1 MVQSGEVNDEG
12 LARRERPG
20 REDEM
25 ELDKIRNLG
34 PQELKHEEQQASEQ
48 LFRLRFQMRLGQTEG
63 VKKLRGLKKDVARI
77 KTITRERELGL
88 NAALHGSAEGQTGA
102 APKKAKKKA
111 AVKRT
116 KKATS
121 KKSVTKKAAKTGARK
136 KVATKTASKT
146 KKKEAR

>member
-1 MVQSGEVNDEG
+1 
-12 LARRERPG
+12 
-20 REDEM
+20 M

-34 PQELKHEEQQASEQ
+34 PHELKHEEQQASEQ

-88 NAALHGSAEGQTGA
+88 NAALHGQPETEA
-102 APKKAKKKA
+102 APKAKKKTA
-111 AVKRT
+111 TKRARKST
-116 KKATS
+116 GKKAAA
-121 KKSVTKKAAKTGARK
+121 KKVAKTGAKK
-136 KVATKTASKT
+136 KVATKTARKT

>member
-1 MVQSGEVNDEG
+1 
-12 LARRERPG
+12 
-20 REDEM
+20 M

-34 PQELKHEEQQASEQ
+34 PHELEHEEQQASEQ

-88 NAALHGSAEGQTGA
+88 NAALHGQTESAPTS
-102 APKKAKKKA
+102 KKKTSVKRSKKA
-111 AVKRT
+111 A
-116 KKATS
+116 
-121 KKSVTKKAAKTGARK
+121 TKKAATKKVVKAAKK
-136 KVATKTASKT
+136 KVATKTTSKT

>member
-34 PQELKHEEQQASEQ
+34 PHELKHEEQQASEQ

-88 NAALHGSAEGQTGA
+88 NAALHGSAEGQTEA

-111 AVKRT
+111 VKRS
-116 KKATS
+116 KKATV
-121 KKSVTKKAAKTGARK
+121 KKSVTKKAAKTGAK
-136 KVATKTASKT
+136 KVATKTAGKT

>member
-1 MVQSGEVNDEG
+1 
-12 LARRERPG
+12 
-20 REDEM
+20 M

-34 PQELKHEEQQASEQ
+34 PHELKHEEQQASEQ

-88 NAALHGSAEGQTGA
+88 NAALHGQAEDASAKT
-102 APKKAKKKA
+102 KKKTA
-111 AVKRT
+111 AKR
-116 KKATS
+116 S
-121 KKSVTKKAAKTGARK
+121 KKSAGKKSATKKVAKKTAAKK
-136 KVATKTASKT
+136 KVATKKSA

>member
-1 MVQSGEVNDEG
+1 
-12 LARRERPG
+12 
-20 REDEM
+20 M

-34 PQELKHEEQQASEQ
+34 PHELKHEEQQASEQ

-88 NAALHGSAEGQTGA
+88 NAALHGQTEDTPA
-102 APKKAKKKA
+102 KAKKTTA
-111 AVKRT
+111 KR
-116 KKATS
+116 S
-121 KKSVTKKAAKTGARK
+121 KKSAGKKSATKKVVKKTGAKK
-136 KVATKTASKT
+136 KVATKKTA

>member
-1 MVQSGEVNDEG
+1 
-12 LARRERPG
+12 
-20 REDEM
+20 M

-34 PQELKHEEQQASEQ
+34 PHELKHEEQQASEQ

-88 NAALHGSAEGQTGA
+88 NAALHGQADQTEDAPAKTRQKTAAKQSKKSAG
-102 APKKAKKKA
+102 KKSA
-111 AVKRT
+111 T
-116 KKATS
+116 KKAV
-121 KKSVTKKAAKTGARK
+121 KKTAATK
-136 KVATKTASKT
+136 KVATKKKSA

>member
-1 MVQSGEVNDEG
+1 
-12 LARRERPG
+12 
-20 REDEM
+20 M

-34 PQELKHEEQQASEQ
+34 PHELKHEEQQASEQ

-77 KTITRERELGL
+77 KTIERERELGL
-88 NAALHGSAEGQTGA
+88 NAALHGSAEGQTEA

-116 KKATS
+116 KATS
-121 KKSVTKKAAKTGARK
+121 KKSVTKKAAKTGAKK
-136 KVATKTASKT
+136 KVATKTAGKT

>member
-1 MVQSGEVNDEG
+1 
-12 LARRERPG
+12 
-20 REDEM
+20 M

-34 PQELKHEEQQASEQ
+34 PHELQHEEQQASEQ

-63 VKKLRGLKKDVARI
+63 VKKLRGLKKDIARI

-88 NAALHGSAEGQTGA
+88 NAALHGQTEAE
-102 APKKAKKKA
+102 PKAKKKSAKRAKKSTGRKSAGKKSA
-111 AVKRT
+111 A

-121 KKSVTKKAAKTGARK
+121 KVAKSAK
-136 KVATKTASKT
+136 KTA

>member
-1 MVQSGEVNDEG
+1 
-12 LARRERPG
+12 
-20 REDEM
+20 M

-34 PQELKHEEQQASEQ
+34 PHELKHEEQQASEQ

-88 NAALHGSAEGQTGA
+88 NAALHGQAED
-102 APKKAKKKA
+102 APAKTKKKTTA
-111 AVKRT
+111 KR
-116 KKATS
+116 S
-121 KKSVTKKAAKTGARK
+121 KKSATKKVANKKVAKKSAAKK
-136 KVATKTASKT
+136 KVATKKSA

>member
-1 MVQSGEVNDEG
+1 
-12 LARRERPG
+12 
-20 REDEM
+20 M

-34 PQELKHEEQQASEQ
+34 PHELKHEEQQASEQ

-88 NAALHGSAEGQTGA
+88 NAALHGQAEDAPAKTKKRTTAKRSKKSAG
-102 APKKAKKKA
+102 KKSATKKTVKKTAAKKKIA
-111 AVKRT
+111 T
-116 KKATS
+116 KKSA
-121 KKSVTKKAAKTGARK
+121 
-136 KVATKTASKT
+136 

>member
-1 MVQSGEVNDEG
+1 
-12 LARRERPG
+12 
-20 REDEM
+20 M

-34 PQELKHEEQQASEQ
+34 PHELKHEEQQASEQ

-88 NAALHGSAEGQTGA
+88 NAALHGSAEGETEA

-116 KKATS
+116 KATS
-121 KKSVTKKAAKTGARK
+121 KKSVTKKAAKTGAKK
-136 KVATKTASKT
+136 KVATKTAGKT

>member
-1 MVQSGEVNDEG
+1 
-12 LARRERPG
+12 
-20 REDEM
+20 M

-34 PQELKHEEQQASEQ
+34 PHELKHEEQQASEQ

-88 NAALHGSAEGQTGA
+88 NAALHGSAEGQTEA

-111 AVKRT
+111 VKRS
-116 KKATS
+116 KKATV
-121 KKSVTKKAAKTGARK
+121 KKSVTKKAAKTGAKK
-136 KVATKTASKT
+136 KVATKTAGKT